1 MEKKRK
7 EEPYLLLRFL
17 NNKNEVLFQIF
28 NKNLNNNLASLNRE
42 EWKKEKIQNM
52 LIYFIKYQYYLV
64 LVVEGKSLNRVDSV
78 NTVEK
83 RQNSLNYS
91 VITVGDPMIQ
101 VVLSVNIVEK

>member
-1 MEKKRK
+1 M
-7 EEPYLLLRFL
+7 LLIHIPLEGDKAQSFH
-17 NNKNEVLFQIF
+17 NKSVLFLIL
-28 NKNLNNNLASLNRE
+28 NKNLNNNLVLFNRE
-42 EWKKEKIQNM
+42 EWKKEKIQTP

-64 LVVEGKSLNRVDSV
+64 LVVERRSQNRVVSV

-83 RQNSLNYS
+83 RQNLLNYS